1 MFPVNCFLPFEGGY
15 ILKTMVMKRFFL
27 YVVLLSLLCACG
39 GDKSRF
45 RLKGKFAH
53 LQQGEFYLYS
63 PDGGLNRID
72 TIRVERGS
80 FEYTAEIEEPAM
92 FYLLYPNFSEHVIFA
107 RGGDVI
113 TIKGDAG
120 NLKETRIE
128 GNDENEAL
136 TDFRL
141 ENNGKPEAEVRR
153 AAGEYIE
160 AQPASRVSAY
170 LFQRYYLTDEKAE
183 QALRLKYYNLLSQAQ
198 PDNIRLTLWRPEV
211 EKGKPLRVGD
221 TLPAFELPMPAGDT
235 VRSSD
240 FKGKYLL
247 ITFWAGWEPSTTSL
261 VFTTGY
267 HLKKCGGKLAALTYS
282 LDVDS
287 LTRAI
292 AEARD
297 TVIWPSY
304 CDYRVWNSPLVKKF
318 RVEDIPY
325 IILADTVGK
334 VVAYGGNFD
343 KDILSS
349 LKKLH
354 TDE

>member
-1 MFPVNCFLPFEGGY
+1 
-15 ILKTMVMKRFFL
+15 MVMKRFFL
-27 YVVLLSLLCACG
+27 YAVLLSLLCACG
-39 GDKSRF
+39 GDEGSF

-92 FYLLYPNFSEHVIFA
+92 FYLLYPNFSEHVIFV

-141 ENNGKPEAEVRR
+141 ENNDKPEAEVRR

-297 TVIWPSY
+297 TVSWPSY

-334 VVAYGGNFD
+334 VVACGRNFD